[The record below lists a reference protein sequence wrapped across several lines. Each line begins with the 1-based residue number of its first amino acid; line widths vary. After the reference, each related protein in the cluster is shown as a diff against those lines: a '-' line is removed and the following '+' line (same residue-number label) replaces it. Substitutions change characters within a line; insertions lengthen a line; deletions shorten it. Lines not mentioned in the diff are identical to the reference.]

1 MKICSKCK
9 KEKNH
14 WEFSINNNRDGLAMT
29 CNECVR
35 IYYLQNRKQYAEN
48 KLWRRYGITKIQYKL
63 MLKSQN
69 EVCAICGKMETKK
82 QHGKVQILSV
92 DHDHI
97 TGRIR
102 GLLCFDCN
110 TKLGTLENKDWLRK
124 AKRYLEEYS

>member
-1 MKICSKCK
+1 MKVCSKCK
-9 KEKNH
+9 EKKPSH
-14 WEFSINNNRDGLAMT
+14 KFHINNNRDGLAAT

-48 KLWRRYGITKIQYKL
+48 KLWRRYGITKIQYES
-63 MLKSQN
+63 MLKLQN
-69 EVCAICGKMETKK
+69 GVCAICGKMETKK
-82 QHGKVQILSV
+82 QYGKVQILSV

-102 GLLCFDCN
+102 GLLCFGCN
-110 TKLGTLENKDWLRK
+110 TKLGILENKDWLRK